1 MWELVTRLFRGT
13 CRAILR
19 YCGVEVYCISGDGQ
33 CGGEKGLG
41 GGRAGEVE
49 PIPVEHT
56 ESIERGDRE
65 GGAAVRWSLSVWGWG
80 AAAEI
85 GGTWGAGENNLHG
98 NGQEIPTLM
107 MGETLL
113 GKGGAL

>member
-1 MWELVTRLFRGT
+1 MWKLVTRLFRGT
-13 CRAILR
+13 FRAILR
-19 YCGVEVYCISGDGQ
+19 DCGVEVYCISGDCQ

-41 GGRAGEVE
+41 GGRAREVE
-49 PIPVEHT
+49 PIPVEHI

-85 GGTWGAGENNLHG
+85 GGTYQNVRTWGAVRT
-98 NGQEIPTLM
+98 IY
-107 MGETLL
+107 MGTDRRFQH
-113 GKGGAL
+113 